1 MTPSA
6 SRVCCWTLPSLS
18 GTSFA
23 SKKAD
28 MRSWILVDSSWNGSG
43 VSETRGSA
51 NPVAVFI
58 AEAVLGSTSKRA
70 SAKAAAVCRLL
81 VVGETVQG
89 HGAWWTRSAAEA
101 EEWVLRLVWRCLSIS
116 ALGISPCGL
125 AQRRTSS
132 GHSERAQSASR
143 NFESGRG
150 RLHHPRANIGVL
162 LVRPARVEQMPSRPE
177 VVITR
182 RYRL

>member
-6 SRVCCWTLPSLS
+6 SRVCCWTLLNLS
-18 GTSFA
+18 GASFA

-70 SAKAAAVCRLL
+70 SAEAAAVCRLL
-81 VVGETVQG
+81 VVGETIQR
-89 HGAWWTRSAAEA
+89 HGASWTRCRSRGVGVEVSVAVLIDIGSRYFCCRPSAAA
-101 EEWVLRLVWRCLSIS
+101 
-116 ALGISPCGL
+116 
-125 AQRRTSS
+125 
-132 GHSERAQSASR
+132 H
-143 NFESGRG
+143 
-150 RLHHPRANIGVL
+150 
-162 LVRPARVEQMPSRPE
+162 LVRPLRADAVSLEELQGPVRATPPPSSEHRGTFGAAARVEQMPSRPE